1 MQTKSQR
8 PVFLDLR
15 VLGPKMPLV
24 AIMSILNRVTGALMF
39 VTTPFMVWLLGLSLA
54 GSDGYQQALA
64 VLDSFLAKLWLI
76 ALLWAVTHH
85 MLAGIRFIL
94 IDVDLGV
101 EKAQAQQSALWVIAA
116 GGAVAAL
123 ALIGVML

>member
-8 PVFLDLR
+8 PVFLDLQ
-15 VLGPKMPLV
+15 VLTPKLPLV
-24 AIMSILNRVTGALMF
+24 AIMSIMNRATGMLMF
-39 VTTPFMVWLLGLSLA
+39 FTAPFLVWLLGISLD

-64 VLDSFLAKLWLI
+64 VLDSVLVKLWTVALI
-76 ALLWAVTHH
+76 WAVAHH

-101 EKAQAQQSALWVIAA
+101 ELEQARKSAVAVIAA

>member
-8 PVFLDLR
+8 PVFLDLQ

-39 VTTPFMVWLLGLSLA
+39 VTAPFMVWLLGLSLA
-54 GSDGYQQALA
+54 GSGGYQQALA
-64 VLDSFLAKLWLI
+64 VLDSFLGKLWLI

-101 EKAQAQQSALWVIAA
+101 EKEQAQKTALWVIAA